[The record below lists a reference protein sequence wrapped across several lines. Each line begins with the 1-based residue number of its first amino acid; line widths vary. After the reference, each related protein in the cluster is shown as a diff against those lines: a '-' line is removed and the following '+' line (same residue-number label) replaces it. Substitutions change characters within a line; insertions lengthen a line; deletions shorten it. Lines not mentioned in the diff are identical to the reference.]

1 MLGGREFE
9 IKESPGSGLGDYDV
23 AFFTASCD
31 DAKTN
36 TRYAESLKLDYP
48 ILSDPDK
55 EAAGAYGVV
64 NDERTVPFRWTFIIG
79 KDGRILHIDKQVDA
93 ANHGAEIIAH
103 LDELGVP
110 KK

>member
-9 IKESPGSGLGDYDV
+9 VKASPGSGLGDYDV

-31 DAKTN
+31 DAETN
-36 TRYAESLKLDYP
+36 KRYAEGLKLDYP

-55 EAAGAYGVV
+55 EAASAYGVV
-64 NDERTVPFRWTFIIG
+64 NDDRTVPFRWTFIIG
-79 KDGRILHIDKQVDA
+79 KDGRILQIDKQVDA
-93 ANHGAEIIAH
+93 AHHGAEIVAH
-103 LDELGVP
+103 LKALGVP